1 MKFLDHLNNIDEIIN
16 KINEENHQK
25 TLFGISQN
33 ELSELGFTTVS
44 TSSIGTL
51 TSVRYSGDIGN
62 GSFFMQSGPNGTFTI
77 L

>member
-33 ELSELGFTTVS
+33 ELSGLGFTTVS